1 MYINSVTIIIFVLLR
16 LAQKAVYEK
25 LLLSV
30 DNNFII
36 VIVRDFSS
44 LPVYMV

>member
-1 MYINSVTIIIFVLLR
+1 MYINSATTIICVLLS

-25 LLLSV
+25 FLLPV

-44 LPVYMV
+44 LPVYTV